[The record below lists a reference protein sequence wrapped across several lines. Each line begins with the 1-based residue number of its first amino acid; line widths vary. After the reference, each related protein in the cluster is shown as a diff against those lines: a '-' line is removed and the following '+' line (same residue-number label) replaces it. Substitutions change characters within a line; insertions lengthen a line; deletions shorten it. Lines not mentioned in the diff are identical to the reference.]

1 MFIGEKLQALNI
13 GLSILCIFF
22 VCEDQW
28 LARDLNETIGAHVDF
43 LWKFHENKTICSS
56 LLLEF
61 TIIHIWFSCNNWIT
75 KENQE
80 VIIKK
85 KNWRDTFAHQL
96 ASYVPSL
103 SYRHLPLSSRPAVT
117 PPWSEWFVRGSE
129 GALDKRRRGTNGE
142 EVYYWRIGR
151 GGGLHERA
159 RVGRDR
165 IQYMRSRT
173 AELSVDTTG
182 GYEDHR
188 WKK

>member
-13 GLSILCIFF
+13 GLSIPCIFF

-28 LARDLNETIGAHVDF
+28 LARDLNETIRAHVDF
-43 LWKFHENKTICSS
+43 LWKFHENKMICSS

-75 KENQE
+75 KKNQE

-85 KNWRDTFAHQL
+85 KKWRDTFAHQL

-117 PPWSEWFVRGSE
+117 PPWSEWF
-129 GALDKRRRGTNGE
+129 
-142 EVYYWRIGR
+142 W
-151 GGGLHERA
+151 
-159 RVGRDR
+159 

-173 AELSVDTTG
+173 SELLVGTTG
-182 GYEDHR
+182 GYKDHG

>member
-22 VCEDQW
+22 VCKDQW
-28 LARDLNETIGAHVDF
+28 LARDLNETIRAHVDF

-85 KNWRDTFAHQL
+85 NWRDTFAHQL
-96 ASYVPSL
+96 ASYVPGL
-103 SYRHLPLSSRPAVT
+103 SYRHLPLSSRPAVVT
-117 PPWSEWFVRGSE
+117 PPWSGGSFADRRGRETS
-129 GALDKRRRGTNGE
+129 GDKQRGGVLLEDWERRRATRESTRWTGLDSGE
-142 EVYYWRIGR
+142 KNNWFW
-151 GGGLHERA
+151 
-159 RVGRDR
+159 
-165 IQYMRSRT
+165 
-173 AELSVDTTG
+173 AETSPNS
-182 GYEDHR
+182 
-188 WKK
+188 